1 MVLHALIYIVAAIV
15 SYFVATGI
23 PRPNDVLWLNPFLF
37 SVPISAAIAY
47 FSLRLLGWLPTPK
60 NIWVRGI
67 VRGATVTLA
76 AHLMYGPISYVLVG
90 IGDGHLSAQLMELRS
105 SLVTSLVS
113 LMAAGYTLPCGIAG
127 GLTNELLVRKNV
139 A

>member
-1 MVLHALIYIVAAIV
+1 MVLQALVYIVVALVA
-15 SYFVATGI
+15 YFVATGI
-23 PRPNDVLWLNPFLF
+23 PRPNDILWLNPILF

-76 AHLMYGPISYVLVG
+76 AHFIYGPINYVLVG
-90 IGDGHLSAQLMELRS
+90 IGDGHLAAQITELRS
-105 SLVTSLVS
+105 SLVTSFVS
-113 LMAAGYTLPCGIAG
+113 LMAAGYTLP
-127 GLTNELLVRKNV
+127 
-139 A
+139 